1 MKALLY
7 VIAIAAIGAGG
18 WFSYASMTKFTQLKA
33 DREELD
39 LNNTTRKATIK
50 TTKDDAVA
58 MEGDRDKAKTKLAD
72 TVAELEVAEANIKE
86 SKDLEDTW
94 KSKIAEQDEKLDE
107 VQALIT
113 SIKKAFKELGDNIQ
127 LDQVPGLVKK
137 LEDDLKEADRKL
149 EELQS
154 LAGAADKRVVS
165 NNAQIKDLS
174 ERIAKRAKR
183 IAGNSAEGKI
193 TAINHDW
200 GFAIVN
206 VPSNMPVNET
216 SKLMIK
222 RGATFI
228 GNLKINAIE
237 GTCIVAD
244 VDYKSMSP
252 GMVAQPGDVVVLVKP
267 VTN

>member
-1 MKALLY
+1 MKAILY

-39 LNNTTRKATIK
+39 KNNTNRKASIK
-50 TTKDDAVA
+50 TTKDDAA
-58 MEGDRDKAKTKLAD
+58 DMEGERDKAKTKLAD
-72 TVAELEVAEANIKE
+72 TEAELESAVSNVKLSKREAA
-86 SKDLEDTW
+86 TW
-94 KSKIAEQDEKLDE
+94 KSKIAEQDEKLEE
-107 VQALIT
+107 VQALIAG
-113 SIKKAFKELGDNIQ
+113 IKKAFKELGDIQ

-137 LEDDLKEADRKL
+137 LEDDLKEGNRKL

-154 LAGAADKRVVS
+154 LAGAADKRVVT
-165 NNAQIKDLS
+165 NNAQIKGLS
-174 ERIAKRAKR
+174 ERITKRAKR

-206 VPSNMPVNET
+206 VPSNMPVNEA

-228 GNLKINAIE
+228 GNLRINAIE
-237 GTCIVAD
+237 GTRIVAD

-252 GMVAQPGDVVVLVKP
+252 GMVAQPGDVVVLAKP

>member
-1 MKALLY
+1 MKAILY

-18 WFSYASMTKFTQLKA
+18 WFSYETMNKFTQLKA

-39 LNNTTRKATIK
+39 SNNKNRSASIVD
-50 TTKDDAVA
+50 TKK
-58 MEGDRDKAKTKLAD
+58 KAKVMETERDAAKSKLAD
-72 TVAELEVAEANIKE
+72 TEAELDTSESNLKLSKREAA
-86 SKDLEDTW
+86 TW
-94 KSKIAEQDEKLDE
+94 QSKIAEQDEKLE
-107 VQALIT
+107 EIQALIT
-113 SIKKAFKELGDNIQ
+113 SIKNAFKELGEDIQ
-127 LDQVPGLVKK
+127 LDQVPGLVKQ
-137 LEDDLKEADRKL
+137 LEDDLKEANRKL

-154 LAGAADKRVVS
+154 LAGAADKRVAT

-174 ERIAKRAKR
+174 ERIAKRAAR
-183 IAGNSAEGKI
+183 IAGNSAEGTI

-206 VPSNMPVNET
+206 VPSNMPVDES
-216 SKLMIK
+216 SKLLIK
-222 RGATFI
+222 RGTSFI

-237 GTCIVAD
+237 GSRIVAD

-252 GMVAQPGDVVVLVKP
+252 GMVAQPGDVVVLAKP